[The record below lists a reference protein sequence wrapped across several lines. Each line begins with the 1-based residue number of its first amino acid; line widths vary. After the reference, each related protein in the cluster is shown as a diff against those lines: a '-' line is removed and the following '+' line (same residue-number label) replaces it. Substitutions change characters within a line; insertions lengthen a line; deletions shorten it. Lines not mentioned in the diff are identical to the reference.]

1 MRTIEPEK
9 IPLEKIDKLLNFWK
23 DFQRIQEK
31 IPRNLKGFSLLSS
44 WIKGCAELHIKQSLI
59 DVLNKEMSFQTDLD
73 KYLTTPPNDN
83 SNYFEAVYDM
93 IPLEVLPQ
101 VMYDSHEETLD
112 KIVDECCINGI
123 DPATCANFMM
133 IMLKLNL
140 IKGID

>member
-1 MRTIEPEK
+1 
-9 IPLEKIDKLLNFWK
+9 
-23 DFQRIQEK
+23 
-31 IPRNLKGFSLLSS
+31 
-44 WIKGCAELHIKQSLI
+44 
-59 DVLNKEMSFQTDLD
+59 MSFKSDLD

-93 IPLEVLPQ
+93 IPLKILPEGLYYQ
-101 VMYDSHEETLD
+101 HEETLD